1 MANLSGTNLAAAVVP
16 FTTEDTY
23 PTHMAAYGKGG
34 WRSVEGLDELY
45 TIPTSRLEYG
55 CVAYVKEE
63 EKPYI
68 YKDGNWSALDLGGGS
83 EIVVDSTLNNESS
96 NPIANK
102 AVANQFYNLEQELKG
117 DIEKKANQSE
127 VNSIDNRVGAL
138 EGTIT
143 SKADN
148 STVEALQ
155 AAVGSK
161 AESSEVSA
169 LSGRVDS
176 VESNLEGKVSSGDFN
191 EAIGSLNGDIAGKA
205 DKVAKQD
212 VSGDQTIS
220 PNTMYVWGSVAGALT
235 ITKGTEIAGIINNYM
250 VRFTAGEGCAVTFS
264 GFELDW
270 FGGEAPTWT
279 AGNTYEISIVD
290 NIALWA
296 EIG

>member
-1 MANLSGTNLAAAVVP
+1 MANLSGTNLAAPVVP

-34 WRSVEGLDELY
+34 WRSVEDLDELY
-45 TIPTSRLEYG
+45 TIPTSLLEYG
-55 CVAYVKEE
+55 CVAYVKEGD
-63 EKPYI
+63 KPYI

-83 EIVVDSTLNNESS
+83 EIVVDSELSLTST
-96 NPIANK
+96 NPIQNQ
-102 AVANQFYNLEQELKG
+102 AVANALVG
-117 DIEKKANQSE
+117 KADSST
-127 VNSIDNRVGAL
+127 VDSIDTRVGAL

-155 AAVGSK
+155 TAVGSK
-161 AESSEVSA
+161 AESSEVST
-169 LSGRVDS
+169 LSGRVGS
-176 VESNLEGKVSSGDFN
+176 VETELDGKVSSGDFN

-235 ITKGTEIAGIINNYM
+235 ITKGTDIAGIVNNYM
-250 VRFTAGEGCAVTFS
+250 IRFTAGASATIT
-264 GFELDW
+264 LDWGGAQVVW
-270 FGGEAPTWT
+270 FGGEVPTWT
-279 AGNTYEISIVD
+279 EGNTYEISIID

-296 EIG
+296 EF